1 MKHLS
6 CAQHS
11 VKVGNLVKI
20 LHKMHSWWAHSLKK
34 AFTFSPTVYPQS
46 QHLQINDHAV

>member
-1 MKHLS
+1 MKTMKHLS

-20 LHKMHSWWAHSLKK
+20 LHKMHSWWAHSLEKGFYIFTNSLSSK
-34 AFTFSPTVYPQS
+34 AT
-46 QHLQINDHAV
+46 LAD